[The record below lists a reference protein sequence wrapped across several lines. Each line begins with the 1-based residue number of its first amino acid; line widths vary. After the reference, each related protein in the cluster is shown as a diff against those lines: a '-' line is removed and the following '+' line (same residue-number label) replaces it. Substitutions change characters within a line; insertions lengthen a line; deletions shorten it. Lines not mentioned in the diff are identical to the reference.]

1 MKRDD
6 LVFGFVLGVPF
17 GMVLMYLWLSGGVT

>member
-6 LVFGFVLGVPF
+6 LVFGFILGVLF
-17 GMVLMYLWLSGGVT
+17 GSVLMWLLFSGGVT